1 VSFNAE
7 ILQPDFE
14 KVNELKA
21 RFLKDGE
28 PVVASADDLLSY
40 GYTNVR
46 ALFQEAAVYVWPT
59 TELIAW
65 LKNNLPELDSTIE
78 IGSGN
83 GVIAQEL
90 GVTATDSYMQSDRFE
105 PKSKEQEELHKSGLM
120 YYDALR
126 QQRIKYGSNVEQLDA
141 IDAVLKYKPKHI
153 LGCYITHK
161 FKEGMSQGNALG
173 VNEEWI
179 LNRRHF
185 QSYTMVGNL
194 SVHGSKPI
202 LSKKHEQIKLDGLL
216 LRAKLP
222 EENRIFVWR
231 K

>member
-1 VSFNAE
+1 MSIGADV
-7 ILQPDFE
+7 IIPDIE

-21 RFLKDGE
+21 RFIKDGK
-28 PVVASADDLLSY
+28 PVIANADDLLSY
-40 GYTNVR
+40 GYINVR

-59 TELIAW
+59 TELLTW
-65 LKNNLPELDSTIE
+65 LKNNIPDLGSTIE

-90 GVTATDSYMQSDRFE
+90 GINATDSYMQSDRFE
-105 PKSKEQEELHKSGLM
+105 PKSKQQEEIHQSGLL

-126 QQRIKYGSNVEQLDA
+126 QKRINYGCNVEQLDA
-141 IDAVLKYKPKHI
+141 IDAVLKYKPKHV

-216 LRAKLP
+216 LRAKHP
-222 EENRIFVWR
+222 EDNRIFVWR